1 MQVDIVQYGCKTGG
15 SSDAGQD
22 RCKERSSH
30 SWWLFLSVWPF
41 YAFKKKRDVN
51 VCVHWKK
58 MVVTL
63 PLNMFSGIPVPKN
76 YRVFT
81 FRESHDA
88 KPKICHF
95 PSLTDPWKSEN
106 VIILSPRAFCL
117 LEVLSHRMFFS
128 VGRLSH
134 RMFVSYRFFSIVG
147 NFLYFYAVRG
157 SGAGHF
163 VWVPLFPIFTGCSSA
178 PTSSRNDNGYRPN
191 ACLFP
196 SHHTMGE
203 QKCHCPKGP
212 FRGPQIISF

>member
-41 YAFKKKRDVN
+41 YAIKKKRDVN

-106 VIILSPRAFCL
+106 VIILSPRALCL
-117 LEVLSHRMFFS
+117 LDVLSHIGHIFCRTFWLLDVLSHRMFFS
-128 VGRLSH
+128 VGRLYH
-134 RMFVSYRFFSIVG
+134 RMFVSYRLFLCRTFSLFLFCTRYVAQDILYEFHFFL
-147 NFLYFYAVRG
+147 FLQDAL
-157 SGAGHF
+157 AH
-163 VWVPLFPIFTGCSSA
+163 PLHPGMTI
-178 PTSSRNDNGYRPN
+178 
-191 ACLFP
+191 L
-196 SHHTMGE
+196 
-203 QKCHCPKGP
+203 
-212 FRGPQIISF
+212 I